1 LFCHKGL
8 AVNDLQIIFNIA
20 VALSGALGGW
30 ILKTIW
36 DAIKSLDAD
45 VKALGQRMH
54 HEFVRRDDFK
64 ESTQELKSDMRA
76 GFAEVKSL
84 IGEVFSKLDNKADK

>member
-1 LFCHKGL
+1 MT
-8 AVNDLQIIFNIA
+8 DLQIIFNIA

-45 VKALGQRMH
+45 VKQLGNKLH

-64 ESTQELKSDMRA
+64 ESTQELKSDMRH
-76 GFAEVKSL
+76 GFDRMEEL
-84 IGEVFSKLDNKADK
+84 IGAVFKRLESKADK

>member
-1 LFCHKGL
+1 MDFDGQHF
-8 AVNDLQIIFNIA
+8 FNTAIT
-20 VALSGALGGW
+20 LCGALGGW

-45 VKALGQRMH
+45 VKNLGQRMH

-64 ESTQELKSDMRA
+64 ESTQELKSDMRH
-76 GFAEVKSL
+76 GFDRLEEL
-84 IGEVFSKLDNKADK
+84 IGAVFKRLEGKADK